1 MVLTRIFHL
10 SDLHIRNGDNTYS
23 RYSEY
28 NFVFNYTINS
38 LKNNI
43 LKLNLSFDDF
53 IIVITGDIFHNK
65 NVIGN
70 YGLVVYR
77 KFIQALSLIGRTYI
91 ISGNHDYDQSDIN
104 KPSLVYSS
112 TFDIP
117 NVFVLNESTSF
128 TIDEIGISFVSI
140 DKTLDNYRNSGRL
153 QDLPKFPSIEGDV
166 KYKIALFHG
175 SFSSSKLYN
184 GKTVDETFN
193 PYPLEWVQDFDYVL
207 LGDIHKRQVFQYK
220 NKTICGY
227 AGSLIQQNFGEDI
240 VSHGYLIWDLYNKD
254 IKKINVYNERG
265 FINIKEDNNIILIRV
280 NGKYELLLEDYINKH
295 IEIFPKN
302 IDIKVFSNINILN
315 LNKILEKYNIKY
327 CIIEKIDNINNF
339 ITGHNDNIYK
349 NDSSVEDYIKY
360 KKELINDDLFI
371 EYFKPLLSPEN
382 LILLNKI
389 IKNNELLLLDVNN
402 YPEELH
408 EECMKINKEL
418 SADINSNIIT
428 YDNNTTDKTLYKIKY
443 LEWEGLLCYEN
454 KNWLNMEDLDN
465 KIFMVKGQNGT
476 GKSAIYDIL
485 LLAIWGDNTK
495 KNTISS
501 GVINH
506 NKNNGYTIIDIE
518 ILNEKYRIIRN
529 YSKKKTGNK
538 LHINNTSIYKYID
551 NLNIEILK
559 KDTACNNEII
569 KLFGTMEDFL
579 ASSMI
584 TQNVDYDILKMDYKT
599 TLEFIDNSFDIAH
612 IYNLYNL
619 FNKSINK
626 YKGLRKYVDC
636 KKEVYE
642 KLLIASNYSDNH
654 EEELNEQKKLLKSL
668 NEKYLFIKQEH
679 KRHIEILKNI
689 DLTIN
694 YDDIKNN
701 IDYTILIS
709 EDIYEIKV
717 KRFTEL
723 EYILK
728 NANILDINDIIKFS
742 KMYDKS
748 LDTFEDNSEIVKPCD
763 VSIIENENN
772 YLKDY
777 FSIYDNDIY
786 NDKKKYDIETLNK
799 LRQEYNEFDILIK
812 SLITER
818 PLKVDKIDKPN
829 RAKNECLNKINNIFG
844 NMDSLNK
851 VIEDIEIFGNIY
863 RTSNN
868 KIQID
873 ENDLSIDSYNKFLL
887 DRDNID
893 DEIKELNIK
902 LENVEENINMYLIE
916 QQKLKVKN
924 KPIETCILDINKY
937 KNSSQILKDIKNI
950 DYANIIKY
958 LEENEKYVDEYKY
971 NNDIIVDINNNKAKY
986 VDELM
991 MIETN
996 EDYHYNPDCEYCCK
1010 RSWVNRIK
1018 ELRIIIEK
1026 YDDDIMKFKNNI
1038 NNDINYEEIS
1048 SDVDKYK
1055 HIVEKYKLL
1064 HEYYD
1069 YIKYKEAFDRIN
1081 ENIKGAIEDKRVYNE
1096 IINSKINALKDL
1108 DSKIIIYYNKA
1119 VELKERINNIK
1130 KYIIFK
1136 KWEENYNDKICK
1148 FNNISGE
1155 IKDIEYVLNYNNN
1168 IKPRI
1173 ISHRILLKKYNKWLS
1188 YNNNKNIIISKEYV
1202 DTKRLIENYKN
1213 YKIYKNYKENL
1224 PKIAIMNDLNKNIK
1238 DIEDEIKILNDNI
1251 IERDAVYNYNKSNIT
1266 KLIALRDILNNIDNT
1281 LKTLETIIINFQNF
1295 RINLYENIIL
1305 KKLLENTNNMLKN
1318 VCHKLTKPFE
1328 LDYMI
1333 NVHRDIIHITW
1344 MIKNV
1349 DTNSKTKQII
1359 SVNQASGFQKFA
1371 ISLALR
1377 LCLLCNNKKICEQL
1391 YIDEGFVSFD
1401 KYNLSIVPSFLKSL
1415 LYCFTTIIIV
1425 SHIDLI
1431 QDSIDENESIVEIKY
1446 KSNPSLSSITYKN
1459 YMLPQ
1464 CK

>member
-1 MVLTRIFHL
+1 
-10 SDLHIRNGDNTYS
+10 
-23 RYSEY
+23 
-28 NFVFNYTINS
+28 
-38 LKNNI
+38 
-43 LKLNLSFDDF
+43 
-53 IIVITGDIFHNK
+53 
-65 NVIGN
+65 
-70 YGLVVYR
+70 
-77 KFIQALSLIGRTYI
+77 
-91 ISGNHDYDQSDIN
+91 
-104 KPSLVYSS
+104 
-112 TFDIP
+112 
-117 NVFVLNESTSF
+117 
-128 TIDEIGISFVSI
+128 
-140 DKTLDNYRNSGRL
+140 
-153 QDLPKFPSIEGDV
+153 
-166 KYKIALFHG
+166 
-175 SFSSSKLYN
+175 
-184 GKTVDETFN
+184 
-193 PYPLEWVQDFDYVL
+193 
-207 LGDIHKRQVFQYK
+207 
-220 NKTICGY
+220 
-227 AGSLIQQNFGEDI
+227 
-240 VSHGYLIWDLYNKD
+240 
-254 IKKINVYNERG
+254 
-265 FINIKEDNNIILIRV
+265 
-280 NGKYELLLEDYINKH
+280 
-295 IEIFPKN
+295 
-302 IDIKVFSNINILN
+302 
-315 LNKILEKYNIKY
+315 
-327 CIIEKIDNINNF
+327 
-339 ITGHNDNIYK
+339 
-349 NDSSVEDYIKY
+349 
-360 KKELINDDLFI
+360 
-371 EYFKPLLSPEN
+371 
-382 LILLNKI
+382 
-389 IKNNELLLLDVNN
+389 
-402 YPEELH
+402 
-408 EECMKINKEL
+408 
-418 SADINSNIIT
+418 
-428 YDNNTTDKTLYKIKY
+428 
-443 LEWEGLLCYEN
+443 
-454 KNWLNMEDLDN
+454 
-465 KIFMVKGQNGT
+465 
-476 GKSAIYDIL
+476 
-485 LLAIWGDNTK
+485 
-495 KNTISS
+495 
-501 GVINH
+501 
-506 NKNNGYTIIDIE
+506 
-518 ILNEKYRIIRN
+518 
-529 YSKKKTGNK
+529 
-538 LHINNTSIYKYID
+538 
-551 NLNIEILK
+551 
-559 KDTACNNEII
+559 
-569 KLFGTMEDFL
+569 MEDFL

-728 NANILDINDIIKFS
+728 KANIVDINDIIKFS

-786 NDKKKYDIETLNK
+786 NNKKKYDIETLNK
-799 LRQEYNEFDILIK
+799 LRQEYNELDILIK

-851 VIEDIEIFGNIY
+851 VIEDIEIFRNIY

-873 ENDLSIDSYNKFLL
+873 VNDLSIDSYNKFLL

-1069 YIKYKEAFDRIN
+1069 D
-1081 ENIKGAIEDKRVYNE
+1081 
-1096 IINSKINALKDL
+1096 
-1108 DSKIIIYYNKA
+1108 IIYIDCYNNNLNKLPSVLPA
-1119 VELKERINNIK
+1119 SLQALYCDGNQLTELPSNLPASLQVLSCSNNQLTDLPSNLHQLRNLYRI
-1130 KYIIFK
+1130 
-1136 KWEENYNDKICK
+1136 
-1148 FNNISGE
+1148 
-1155 IKDIEYVLNYNNN
+1155 NYNNN
-1168 IKPRI
+1168 EIEYIPPHITRFLNQLRSTKETKIYDDGQNVHNHQIQESIRNSIYAVMKDKPIIEYDELTKELLSNKILTDKTKQLLMEYCDDESVHSVIGITFKELLLSVWSIIKTNENKEEIEGIMNIEMSDADCKCFTGKMSRLI
-1173 ISHRILLKKYNKWLS
+1173 NCLNTFDKRVKITIADNDQIS
-1188 YNNNKNIIISKEYV
+1188 NIIIIEKEKLEE
-1202 DTKRLIENYKN
+1202 TGNYTTEGH
-1213 YKIYKNYKENL
+1213 KENVKL
-1224 PKIAIMNDLNKNIK
+1224 AM
-1238 DIEDEIKILNDNI
+1238 E
-1251 IERDAVYNYNKSNIT
+1251 ERDYK
-1266 KLIALRDILNNIDNT
+1266 K
-1281 LKTLETIIINFQNF
+1281 ETIEEWI
-1295 RINLYENIIL
+1295 E
-1305 KKLLENTNNMLKN
+1305 
-1318 VCHKLTKPFE
+1318 
-1328 LDYMI
+1328 
-1333 NVHRDIIHITW
+1333 
-1344 MIKNV
+1344 
-1349 DTNSKTKQII
+1349 
-1359 SVNQASGFQKFA
+1359 
-1371 ISLALR
+1371 
-1377 LCLLCNNKKICEQL
+1377 
-1391 YIDEGFVSFD
+1391 YIE
-1401 KYNLSIVPSFLKSL
+1401 
-1415 LYCFTTIIIV
+1415 
-1425 SHIDLI
+1425 
-1431 QDSIDENESIVEIKY
+1431 
-1446 KSNPSLSSITYKN
+1446 
-1459 YMLPQ
+1459 
-1464 CK
+1464 